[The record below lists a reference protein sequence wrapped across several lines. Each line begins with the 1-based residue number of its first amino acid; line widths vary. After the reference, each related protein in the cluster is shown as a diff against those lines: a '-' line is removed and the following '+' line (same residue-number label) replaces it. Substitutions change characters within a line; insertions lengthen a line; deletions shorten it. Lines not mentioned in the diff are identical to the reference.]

1 MKFKYKRY
9 GPDTLRP
16 VILIEVSFNS
26 LSVPYEV
33 LIDSGADLCIFDVD
47 IADILGID
55 VVKGIRHE
63 VSGLTGIPEYYYLHR
78 ITIIVDGVKYKTDV
92 GFMKLR
98 NQTFGI
104 VGQKGF
110 FNKFTIKF
118 DLQKEDIEIKE
129 RN

>member
-9 GPDTLRP
+9 GFDTLRP
-16 VILIEVSFNS
+16 VIPIEVSFNS

-55 VVKGIRHE
+55 VVKGIRYE

-78 ITIIVDGVKYKTDV
+78 VIIIVDGVKYKTDV

-110 FNKFTIKF
+110 FDEFIVKF
-118 DLQKEDIEIKE
+118 DLKKEEIEIKSTT
-129 RN
+129 